1 MFGFS
6 IQKLLFTGII
16 IAAIFYGFRW
26 FTEMQRRRDQSV
38 RQRGNGA
45 KPRAPGARGGAKPA
59 DDDVETMVECKVC
72 GSFVAA
78 GSARSCGREDCPYT
92 G

>member
-6 IQKLLFTGII
+6 LQKLLFTGIV

-26 FTEMQRRRDQSV
+26 FTEMQARRERDV
-38 RQRGNGA
+38 RTRSKGG
-45 KPRAPGARGGAKPA
+45 KPRGSANAGAAKSA
-59 DDDVETMVECKVC
+59 EQDVETMIECTVC
-72 GSFVAA
+72 GSFVAS
-78 GSARSCGREDCPYT
+78 GSARSCGREDCPYP